1 MAAAPTP
8 ASHALAAHPPNSL
21 GLPHIKVGFWTFIG
35 SDCLFFGSLI
45 AAYMAYRNSR
55 LVGPFPHTEWTRPDG
70 TVAPA
75 ILNVAVTSISAF
87 VLLMSSVAM
96 VIALDGVVRN
106 HRLQAR
112 LALLGT
118 AILGLTFLGFQS
130 FEFTEFYH
138 NGLSLQQNLFGS
150 TFFVL
155 TGFHG
160 THVAFGVLW
169 LLTMLVQDLRHPI
182 PSSQAIK
189 VEICGLYWHFVDI
202 VWIVIFTFV
211 YLIPTFERFASHG

>member
-1 MAAAPTP
+1 VSEAAAAIDGHET
-8 ASHALAAHPPNSL
+8 SL
-21 GLPHIKVGFWTFIG
+21 GLPHVKVGFWTFLG
-35 SDCLFFGSLI
+35 SECLFFGSLI
-45 AAYMAYRNSR
+45 ATYLSYRGQS

-70 TVAPA
+70 SVGA
-75 ILNVAVTSISAF
+75 AVLDVPITSISAF

-96 VIALDGVVRN
+96 VIALDGFVRS
-106 HRLQAR
+106 RRFQAR
-112 LALLGT
+112 LWLFVTALLG
-118 AILGLTFLGFQS
+118 LLFLGFQS

-138 NGLSLQQNLFGS
+138 NGLTLRQNLFGS

-160 THVAFGVLW
+160 THVAIGVLW
-169 LLTMLVQDLRHPI
+169 LLSLFVTDLRHPI
-182 PSSQAIK
+182 PSKEALK

-211 YLIPTFERFASHG
+211 YLVPTTERFS